1 MKTKKELQ
9 KLSNAI
15 GAAQRAYHDAIFD
28 NLKESGKEHGVEGD
42 YEDDGLHLTIIG
54 RHDDTVLLEIDK
66 VRVNKDKGVN
76 GWVSNGVVEV
86 HISNEDYKP
95 CDYWMMAS
103 EFGDDVDYIYDNI
116 IW

>member
-15 GAAQRAYHDAIFD
+15 GEAIRAYHNAIFD
-28 NLKESGKEHGVEGD
+28 NLKESGKEHKVEAD
-42 YEDDGLHLTIIG
+42 WEDEDSKGLHLTIIG

-66 VRVNKDKGVN
+66 VRINPEKGVN
-76 GWVSNGVVEV
+76 GVIEA
-86 HISNEDYKP
+86 HICSEDYDE
-95 CDYWMMAS
+95 CDYWIMTS
-103 EFGDDVDYIYDNI
+103 EFGDDADYLYNNI